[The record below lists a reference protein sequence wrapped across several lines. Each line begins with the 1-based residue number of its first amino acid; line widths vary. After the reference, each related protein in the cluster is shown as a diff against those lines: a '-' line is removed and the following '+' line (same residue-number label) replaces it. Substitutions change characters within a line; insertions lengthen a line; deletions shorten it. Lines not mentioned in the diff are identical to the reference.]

1 MRNVRKGPLT
11 VIAILALALAGCGDS
26 ETSASPEKGLSHRA
40 ASFYIK
46 VPYRV
51 RSETELNWSGHGLHG
66 PPPKP
71 VIPNRPPPEILY
83 ARDLLRGAGVPVAPG
98 RKVTVQY
105 VGVDYETGKT
115 FDSSWRRS
123 GPVTFTYGGGEAIR
137 GWEMGLRSMNTG
149 GRRELVLPPRVA
161 SGAAVPGDVPPD
173 RTVVYVIDLLKV
185 QG

>member
-1 MRNVRKGPLT
+1 MRKGSL
-11 VIAILALALAGCGDS
+11 AILAMLALALAGCGDS
-26 ETSASPEKGLSHRA
+26 ATSTGSEMGLSPRA

-46 VPYRV
+46 VPYRT

-71 VIPNRPPPEILY
+71 VIPDRPPPETLY

-98 RKVTVQY
+98 REVTVQY
-105 VGVDYETGKT
+105 VGVDYGTGKT
-115 FDSSWRRS
+115 FDSSWRRG
-123 GPVTFTYGGGEAIR
+123 GPVTFTYGEGEAIL

-149 GRRELVLPPRVA
+149 GRRELVLPPRLTT
-161 SGAAVPGDVPPD
+161 GALVPGNVPPN
-173 RTVVYVIDLLKV
+173 RAVVYVIDLLRV